1 MLDPPTRKTENRRKE
16 ATRKIVTTNLLN
28 ISPRAV
34 CLLLPQCSGGCT
46 RSIHMTPL
54 ACNPANWLLE
64 PRAGKSRRGRPLQL
78 VKGSEARR
86 HEDSCNDAKRVVIA
100 AEKRGDR
107 QQPSIQPALDD
118 PTNSALLLA
127 TARKHCRRGSL
138 LP

>member
-1 MLDPPTRKTENRRKE
+1 
-16 ATRKIVTTNLLN
+16 
-28 ISPRAV
+28 
-34 CLLLPQCSGGCT
+34 
-46 RSIHMTPL
+46 MTPL

-127 TARKHCRRGSL
+127 TARRHL
-138 LP
+138 

>member
-1 MLDPPTRKTENRRKE
+1 
-16 ATRKIVTTNLLN
+16 
-28 ISPRAV
+28 
-34 CLLLPQCSGGCT
+34 
-46 RSIHMTPL
+46 MTPL

-78 VKGSEARR
+78 VKGSEARK
-86 HEDSCNDAKRVVIA
+86 HENSCNDAKRVVIA

-127 TARKHCRRGSL
+127 TARKHLQERLTSCVELGTNDESL
-138 LP
+138 RKIP